1 MKLETFGSEFLPHLL
16 KTNVLIIVYVQSI
29 GGRWSCVGV
38 EIRSDQELVILAS
51 ILDPQ
56 FANLLS
62 FILHKSLKLLVYS
75 SVKQK

>member
-1 MKLETFGSEFLPHLL
+1 MKLETFGSELLPHLL
-16 KTNVLIIVYVQSI
+16 KTNVLIIVYVQGI
-29 GGRWSCVGV
+29 GGRWSCVGI

-56 FANLLS
+56 LANLLS

>member
-16 KTNVLIIVYVQSI
+16 KTNVLIIFYVQSI
-29 GGRWSCVGV
+29 GRRWSYVGV

-51 ILDPQ
+51 ILAPQ
-56 FANLLS
+56 LANLLS